1 MKRSKF
7 QRKLDGFLRHLFF
20 EENGKPKSASLL
32 YAFLLAI
39 LFLLIYGASYLILL
53 DPLEAALSER
63 AAWVRNA
70 AEYLLPALAGST
82 LCLLFL
88 LLPGKKK
95 EVVTGAYAWM
105 AVFLAAAMI
114 FELFLI
120 DWSDAKTDYGMF
132 MAILGLPGIVSVLSG
147 GVPAALMI
155 RRERRKQK
163 TQETMGVRPSRR
175 DG

>member
-70 AEYLLPALAGST
+70 AEYLLPALAGSA

-88 LLPGKKK
+88 LLPGSALLLP
-95 EVVTGAYAWM
+95 AYAWW
-105 AVFLAAAMI
+105 L
-114 FELFLI
+114 
-120 DWSDAKTDYGMF
+120 DHRRK
-132 MAILGLPGIVSVLSG
+132 PRLSG
-147 GVPAALMI
+147 SVTG
-155 RRERRKQK
+155 
-163 TQETMGVRPSRR
+163 PSDRL
-175 DG
+175 